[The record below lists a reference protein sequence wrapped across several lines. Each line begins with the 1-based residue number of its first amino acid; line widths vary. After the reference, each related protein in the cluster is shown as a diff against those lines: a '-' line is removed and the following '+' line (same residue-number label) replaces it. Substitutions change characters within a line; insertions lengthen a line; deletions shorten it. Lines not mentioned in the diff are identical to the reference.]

1 MLSVKHTVVFET
13 YFVILFCF
21 AEALPFHYPAAIS
34 EETVDNLSILTIQ
47 ENESC
52 VALMDC
58 PTYAWLL
65 RNNDNKNQII
75 QITPSHIIQALRI
88 RQCEITNSKLT
99 DQSPITTGVLC
110 PEEKDS
116 ELDYDYSDYDSEAT
130 RDDGDDNYSSEDRS
144 MITRSAIDIS
154 ETSLGIDEPKCSL
167 EMIHGPEI
175 HTLYS

>member
-13 YFVILFCF
+13 YLVVLIC
-21 AEALPFHYPAAIS
+21 PVPINGKQ
-34 EETVDNLSILTIQ
+34 VDNLSSLTIK
-47 ENESC
+47 ENNSC
-52 VALMDC
+52 VVLRDC

-116 ELDYDYSDYDSEAT
+116 ELDYDYSDYDSVAT
-130 RDDGDDNYSSEDRS
+130 RDGGDDNY
-144 MITRSAIDIS
+144 
-154 ETSLGIDEPKCSL
+154 
-167 EMIHGPEI
+167 
-175 HTLYS
+175 